1 MWMPDWVTW
10 LQVSVAMGG
19 LFIAGYFAKKKQA
32 AKRYKELQKMKE
44 QAQLDG
50 KHRAEEEM
58 RRNSESSHTSDP
70 LKQ

>member
-32 AKRYKELQKMKE
+32 AKRYKELQKLKADAEE
-44 QAQLDG
+44 QG
-50 KHRAEEEM
+50 RRKAEEEL
-58 RRNSESSHTSDP
+58 RKKGQTPSPDTTK
-70 LKQ
+70 L